1 MGIFNKLFQTKQS
14 FPALDENSPHAR
26 HIEAMRGPLSKLVSD
41 TPDAIEVI
49 PSEKRAYAFIGKPPK
64 RFGVAWVDKNGE
76 IINFKR
82 LVEEKGLP
90 ADKLEKLSGR
100 LRDIYINHK
109 SEPRYCT
116 VIQDKQVVVT
126 PSEPLLAEV
135 KKVID
140 ETVQ

>member
-1 MGIFNKLFQTKQS
+1 MGILNKLFQTKKS
-14 FPALDENSPHAR
+14 LPALDENSPYAR
-26 HIEAMRGPLSKLVSD
+26 YIEEMQGPLKRLVSD

-49 PSEKRAYAFIGKPPK
+49 PSKKRAFAFIGKPPK

-76 IINFKR
+76 IVNFKR
-82 LVEEKGLP
+82 LVEEKGLS
-90 ADKLEKLSGR
+90 ADQLENLSVR
-100 LRDIYINHK
+100 LRHIYINHK

-135 KKVID
+135 KEVID

>member
-1 MGIFNKLFQTKQS
+1 MGILNKLFQAKKS
-14 FPALDENSPHAR
+14 LPVLDENSPYAR
-26 HIEAMRGPLSKLVSD
+26 YLEEMQGPLEKLVSD

-49 PSEKRAYAFIGKPPK
+49 PSQKRAFAFIGKPPK

-76 IINFKR
+76 IVNFKR
-82 LVEEKGLP
+82 LVEEKGLR
-90 ADKLEKLSGR
+90 ADQLEKLSGR
-100 LRDIYINHK
+100 LREIYINHK

-126 PSEPLLAEV
+126 PSEPLLADVQE
-135 KKVID
+135 VID